1 MRQPGTET
9 RDPLLQCLHLDKV
22 LKQQNTKKQAK
33 ATVCMRRWGKLGTIS
48 CKKTKNPA
56 AASEE
61 LGKKDRVLGTKAR
74 SVTDLGSWPP

>member
-1 MRQPGTET
+1 MHR
-9 RDPLLQCLHLDKV
+9 C
-22 LKQQNTKKQAK
+22 
-33 ATVCMRRWGKLGTIS
+33 GKLGTIS
-48 CKKTKNPA
+48 YKKTKNPA